1 MDSSSARVTLFSTMR
16 SETPARVAAL
26 LAALAEQDY
35 EGELELVVAVPPDE
49 AGTMRRLVA
58 AWSRGPIAVVEN
70 PTGERSSGLNR
81 AIACATGTYAIRLDA
96 RSRPAADYVRRC
108 VARLE
113 ADPSV
118 GVVGGVQ
125 AVQVGSEAPAVARGI
140 GRALTNRWLLG
151 NAQYRNPA
159 AHGPVDTVYLGA
171 FRRREL
177 AALRYDERLTANE
190 DFDLCERYRA
200 DGRQVWLESGLSVP
214 YEPRSDLDALFT
226 QYQEFGR
233 SKVRYWKLSGHRPAR
248 RQRLALAAG
257 IAAAAVGVIGARK
270 PAVLGASAATLVAIY
285 LATDAATDAAT
296 NPVPTP
302 LTTRLAAVP
311 AHVAIEAGWLSGIA
325 IGLMEAA

>member
-1 MDSSSARVTLFSTMR
+1 MDSSKARATLFSTMR

-26 LAALAEQDY
+26 LAALAQQDY
-35 EGELELVVAVPPDE
+35 EGDLELVVAVPPDE
-49 AGTMRRLVA
+49 VDAMRRLA
-58 AWSRGPIAVVEN
+58 AGWSRGPITVVEN
-70 PTGERSSGLNR
+70 PTGERSAGLNR
-81 AIACATGTYAIRLDA
+81 AVACATGTYAIRLDA

-108 VARLE
+108 VERLE
-113 ADPSV
+113 SDPSI

-125 AVQVGSEAPAVARGI
+125 TVRVGSDAPALARGI

-177 AALRYDERLTANE
+177 TAFRYDEHLTANE

-200 DGRQVWLESGLSVP
+200 DGRVVWLEPGLSVP

-257 IAAAAVGVIGARK
+257 IAAAGVGAIGARK
-270 PAVLGASAATLVAIY
+270 PAVLAASTAALVATY
-285 LATDAATDAAT
+285 LATDAAT

-325 IGLMEAA
+325 IGLLEAA